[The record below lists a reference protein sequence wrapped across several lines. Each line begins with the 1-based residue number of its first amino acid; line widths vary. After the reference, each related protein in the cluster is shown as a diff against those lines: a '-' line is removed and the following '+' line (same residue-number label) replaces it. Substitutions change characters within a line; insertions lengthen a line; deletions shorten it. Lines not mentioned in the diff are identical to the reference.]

1 MTAIAL
7 GLRANWKQFTLLVV
21 VNAFVGAMVG
31 LERSVLPVIA
41 TEEFRVTSTTAVLS
55 FVAIFGLAKAFTNLA
70 SGWLADHHARRATL
84 LIGWLGAL
92 PVPLLILWAQSW
104 WWIVAANALLG
115 INHGLTWSTTVI
127 MKIDLVGPRRRGF
140 AMGINECAGY
150 AAVAG
155 AGIVSAVAAGHYGL
169 RAGAAYPGVIIAALG
184 LLFSWFVRDTGDHV
198 RLETSQPTASSGL
211 DAPPRLSTILRRSMW
226 SDTGLFSVSQAG
238 FVNNLSDGLAWGAF
252 PLLFT
257 ASGQTLR
264 DTSIL
269 GAIYPATWGFCQLA
283 TGPLSDRWGRT
294 KPIVGGI
301 LLQGIALI
309 AMKIIT
315 GLEAW
320 GVALAL
326 LGVGTALVYP
336 ALLAAVSDVAHP
348 SWRGVAVGV
357 YRLWR
362 DLGYVAGALLAGFL
376 ADAFGIP
383 LAINVIGVI
392 TIVSGLVV
400 AIRLREP
407 SVRLGEPVLT
417 A

>member
-1 MTAIAL
+1 
-7 GLRANWKQFTLLVV
+7 
-21 VNAFVGAMVG
+21 
-31 LERSVLPVIA
+31 
-41 TEEFRVTSTTAVLS
+41 
-55 FVAIFGLAKAFTNLA
+55 
-70 SGWLADHHARRATL
+70 
-84 LIGWLGAL
+84 
-92 PVPLLILWAQSW
+92 
-104 WWIVAANALLG
+104 
-115 INHGLTWSTTVI
+115 
-127 MKIDLVGPRRRGF
+127 
-140 AMGINECAGY
+140 
-150 AAVAG
+150 
-155 AGIVSAVAAGHYGL
+155 
-169 RAGAAYPGVIIAALG
+169 
-184 LLFSWFVRDTGDHV
+184 
-198 RLETSQPTASSGL
+198 
-211 DAPPRLSTILRRSMW
+211 
-226 SDTGLFSVSQAG
+226 
-238 FVNNLSDGLAWGAF
+238 
-252 PLLFT
+252 
-257 ASGQTLR
+257 
-264 DTSIL
+264 
-269 GAIYPATWGFCQLA
+269 
-283 TGPLSDRWGRT
+283 LSDRWGRT

-336 ALLAAVSDVAHP
+336 ALLAAVSDVAHL
-348 SWRGVAVGV
+348 SWGGVAVGV